1 MGFWKEED
9 ERGALERFLVP
20 KLDLAFWVRLLLLLS
35 VGTILVV
42 RFVATPAF
50 TNGAS
55 MVPTYGERQFVVIWH
70 PVYWYRRPR
79 VGEVVAVRY
88 IGEKVMFFKRVV
100 ATEGQAVEF
109 RHGRLFVDGEESP
122 YYWNRL
128 TPCDWRLP
136 PRLVPPGHRL
146 APDHRRRPRD
156 GQPLHHLR
164 RIHDLPGRRRPP
176 QRRHRHIPR

>member
-9 ERGALERFLVP
+9 ERGALERCLVP
-20 KLDLAFWVRLLLLLS
+20 KLDLAFWVRLLLLS

-136 PRLVPPGHRL
+136 PRLVPPGHVYLVGDNRSM
-146 APDHRRRPRD
+146 PMEE
-156 GQPLHHLR
+156 HLFGHVDVR
-164 RIHDLPGRRRPP
+164 RIVGMPLW
-176 QRRHRHIPR
+176 